1 MVMSYREDK
10 MESDYLIMFERQQLL
25 CKAWR
30 DFSDTGN
37 TGIDWGKEYIKI
49 LFVKLQ

>member
-10 MESDYLIMFERQQLL
+10 MESDYLIMFERQQLF

-30 DFSDTGN
+30 DFPNTGN
-37 TGIDWGKEYIKI
+37 TGVEWGKEYIKI
-49 LFVKLQ
+49 LFV